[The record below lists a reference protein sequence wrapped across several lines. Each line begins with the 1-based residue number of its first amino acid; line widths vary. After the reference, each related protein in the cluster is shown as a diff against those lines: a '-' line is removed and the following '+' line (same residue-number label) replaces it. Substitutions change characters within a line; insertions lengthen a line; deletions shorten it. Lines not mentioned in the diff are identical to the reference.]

1 MISEFLSNW
10 DMTASIHRKLIPR
23 LLSESKVNGKVSQF
37 YYLCHEDKSPS
48 RVIGLL
54 KHSFGNKCGQL
65 WNFTFLDMVV
75 GCGREREEVEGGEEG
90 GPPIDAFTFHS

>member
-10 DMTASIHRKLIPR
+10 DMTTSIHRKLIPR

-90 GPPIDAFTFHS
+90 EPPIDAFTFHS